1 MVTGEIAQ
9 KMQNAF
15 VGNAITE
22 PRRRLL
28 LVAYSFPPV
37 GGAGVQRPVK
47 WVKNLG
53 QFGWNVTVLTPEN
66 PSVPT
71 RDDSLFP
78 DIPEDVLIVRARTWE
93 PDYQSK
99 QAMLDKIGA
108 AREGLLNRAKAGA
121 KKLVRHAA
129 KLALQPDP
137 QILWVPS
144 AIRAA
149 RKVLS
154 EMQHDAILVTAPA
167 YSSFFIGT
175 SLKRQFKLPL
185 VMDFRDEWDLSGR
198 YLENAQRDNFSRMV
212 QARMQ
217 RYVLR
222 RADAVVATTHASTA
236 NLAEKLSRLNRSNI
250 KAVTV
255 FNGFDAG
262 DFSRDKLESAMLSA
276 DNMPT
281 PTHFRLLYT
290 GTLWNLTTIEP
301 LVAAILQLEKT
312 VPELVATLELVCV
325 GRKTPE
331 QIAILER
338 LRNFGCRLKLIDYC
352 THAEVL
358 GWLQSANALCLLL
371 SDVPGAERVVPAKL
385 FEYLAIRRDILAIMP
400 KGEAADIVK
409 RFFPAGHCAPNDID
423 AIASWLKNRLSGEIS
438 ANAEQIASGDID
450 EFNRV
455 SQTGRLAGLLNEVTQ
470 QHTSQSAHQSAST

>member
-1 MVTGEIAQ
+1 MGNIAR
-9 KMQNAF
+9 KPHNAF
-15 VGNAITE
+15 AGSASAQ

-28 LVAYSFPPV
+28 MVAYSFPPV

-53 QFGWNVTVLTPEN
+53 QFGWDVTVLTPEN

-71 RDDSLFP
+71 RDESLFA
-78 DIPEDVLIVRARTWE
+78 DIPDDVLIVRARTWE

-99 QAMLDKIGA
+99 QAMLDIVGA
-108 AREGLLNRAKAGA
+108 EREGLLSRAKARV

-137 QILWVPS
+137 QILWVPN

-154 EMQHDAILVTAPA
+154 EIQHDAILVTAPA

-175 SLKRQFKLPL
+175 SLKRRFKLPL
-185 VMDFRDEWDLSGR
+185 IMDFRDEWDLSGR
-198 YLENAQRDNFSRMV
+198 YLENAQRDNFSRIV
-212 QARMQ
+212 QERMQ
-217 RYVLR
+217 QYVLR
-222 RADAVVATTHASTA
+222 RADAVVATTNASTA
-236 NLAEKLSRLNRSNI
+236 NLAEKLSRLNRSSI
-250 KAVTV
+250 KAVTI
-255 FNGFDAG
+255 FNGFDAE
-262 DFSRDKLESAMLSA
+262 DFSLDKLERAVL
-276 DNMPT
+276 PT
-281 PTHFRLLYT
+281 KNVSISTYFRILYT

-301 LVAAILQLEKT
+301 LVAAILQLERAA
-312 VPELVATLELVCV
+312 PELVATLELICV

-338 LRNFGCRLKLIDYC
+338 LRGCGCRLELIDYC
-352 THAEVL
+352 AHAEVL
-358 GWLQSANALCLLL
+358 GWLQSADAVCLLL

-400 KGEAADIVK
+400 NGEAADIVK
-409 RFFPAGHCAPNDID
+409 RFFPAGHFVPNDVD
-423 AIASWLKNRLSGEIS
+423 AIASWLKSRLSGGTKS
-438 ANAEQIASGDID
+438 NAEQMARGDIN
-450 EFNRV
+450 EFDRV
-455 SQTGRLAGLLNEVTQ
+455 SQTGRLATLLNEVVQ
-470 QHTSQSAHQSAST
+470 QQTLRIAHQSASA

>member
-1 MVTGEIAQ
+1 VTGDIAR
-9 KMQNAF
+9 KPHNAL
-15 VGNAITE
+15 VGSASAQ

-53 QFGWNVTVLTPEN
+53 QFGWDVTVLTPEN

-71 RDDSLFP
+71 RDESLFA
-78 DIPEDVLIVRARTWE
+78 DIPDDVLIVRARTWE

-99 QAMLDKIGA
+99 QAMLDKVGA
-108 AREGLLNRAKAGA
+108 EREGFMRRAKVGV
-121 KKLVRHAA
+121 KKLVRQTA

-137 QILWVPS
+137 QILWVPN

-154 EMQHDAILVTAPA
+154 EIQHDAILVTAPA

-175 SLKRQFKLPL
+175 SLKRRFKLPL
-185 VMDFRDEWDLSGR
+185 IMDFRDEWDLSGR
-198 YLENAQRDNFSRMV
+198 YLENAQRDNFSRIV
-212 QARMQ
+212 QERMQ

-222 RADAVVATTHASTA
+222 RADAIVATTHASTA
-236 NLAEKLSRLNRSNI
+236 NLAEKLSRLNRSGI
-250 KAVTV
+250 KAVTI
-255 FNGFDAG
+255 FNGFDAE
-262 DFSRDKLESAMLSA
+262 DFSADKLGRAVL
-276 DNMPT
+276 PT
-281 PTHFRLLYT
+281 KSVSSSTYFRLLYT

-301 LVAAILQLEKT
+301 LVAAILQLERT
-312 VPELVATLELVCV
+312 APELVATLELVCV

-338 LRNFGCRLKLIDYC
+338 LRGCGCRLELIDYC
-352 THAEVL
+352 AHAEVL
-358 GWLQSANALCLLL
+358 GWLQSANAVCLLL

-400 KGEAADIVK
+400 NGEAADIVK
-409 RFFPAGHCAPNDID
+409 RFFPVGHFAPNDID
-423 AIASWLKNRLSGEIS
+423 AIAGWLKGRLSGEMKS
-438 ANAEQIASGDID
+438 NVAQIANGDIN
-450 EFNRV
+450 EFDRV
-455 SQTGRLAGLLNEVTQ
+455 SQTGRLAMLLNEVAQ
-470 QHTSQSAHQSAST
+470 QKISPIEHQSASA